1 MRTPTRKTDGE
12 QSSVHSTA
20 AQCTECGSPLGDWRA
35 RIGYC
40 CDYCLLR
47 AEPRG
52 ETLT

>member
-1 MRTPTRKTDGE
+1 MRTRTPNTDGE
-12 QSSVHSTA
+12 HRAVDTTGA
-20 AQCTECGSPLGDWRA
+20 RCPECGSPLGDWRA

-52 ETLT
+52 EAIT